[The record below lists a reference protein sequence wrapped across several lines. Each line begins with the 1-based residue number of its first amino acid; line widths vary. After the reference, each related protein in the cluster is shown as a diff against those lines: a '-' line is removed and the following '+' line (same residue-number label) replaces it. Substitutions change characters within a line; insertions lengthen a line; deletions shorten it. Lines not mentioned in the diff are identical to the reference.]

1 MDGKQKKYD
10 TDYYHIISEAIPDKT
25 IFDSIND
32 KFEAMLK
39 IIEQDIPFFPQD
51 LSSTR
56 QQIIDKIIYEYSK
69 E

>member
-10 TDYYHIISEAIPDKT
+10 SSLCHIISEALPDKA
-25 IFDSIND
+25 IFDSINN

-39 IIEQDIPFFPQD
+39 IIEHDIPFFPQD

-56 QQIIDKIIYEYSK
+56 QQIIDKIIHEYSK